1 MELSE
6 LIKKVRQIEIKTKK
20 LSNELFSGNY
30 ASTFKGRGMSFS
42 EVRAY
47 TFGDDV
53 RNIDWNVT
61 SRSQE
66 PYIKEYEEEREL
78 TFMIMIDVSASMHYG
93 SGKSNKKDIAT
104 EIAATLA
111 FSALKNNDKVGIIFF
126 SDRIEKY
133 IPPKKG
139 RSHILRIIRE
149 LIETEADS
157 SKTDVGEALRF
168 FQNSNKKK
176 CVTFILSDFLD
187 SREFDKELSLVSL
200 RHQVYGIHFK
210 DTSEL
215 DFPNLGLIQ
224 VLDAETNQT
233 KWIDTSVTSFKENL
247 KEQRMSLENSM
258 KKNFNKR
265 GAKFCGVSTDDTYI
279 PIISKMFAGN

>member
-30 ASTFKGRGMSFS
+30 MSTFKGRGMSFS

-93 SGKSNKKDIAT
+93 SKDYNKKDIAT

-111 FSALKNNDKVGIIFF
+111 FSALKNNDKVGMIFY

-157 SKTDVGEALRF
+157 QKTDVGEALRF
-168 FQNSNKKK
+168 LQNSVKKK

-187 SREFDKELSLVSL
+187 SREFDKELSLVSM
-200 RHQVYGIHFK
+200 RHQVYGIHIK
-210 DTSEL
+210 DVSEL

-224 VLDAETNQT
+224 IFDPETKEL
-233 KWIDTSVTSFKENL
+233 KWIDTSLSEFKNHL
-247 KEQRMSLENSM
+247 KTQRMEQEQSM

-265 GAKFCGVSTDDTYI
+265 GARFCAVTTEDTYI
-279 PIISKMFAGN
+279 PIMSKMFAGK